1 MWIEHVSQWFFLD
14 FAEKN
19 KEKTTTTKTRKQPK
33 KAEWF
38 ELKNPLAEI
47 NKSKKNYNQK
57 NKCRLSETKMLD
69 AQALSELNTVFAY
82 EFKYT
87 YYSDVFCCCTV
98 C

>member
-1 MWIEHVSQWFFLD
+1 MVFLGLC
-14 FAEKN
+14 EKK
-19 KEKTTTTKTRKQPK
+19 KEKKQQQRQ
-33 KAEWF
+33 ENSQRRQWF
-38 ELKNPLAEI
+38 ELKTPLAEI
-47 NKSKKNYNQK
+47 NKSKKNNNQK

-87 YYSDVFCCCTV
+87 YYSDVYCCCTV